1 MSTMGF
7 PTPEESPLIC
17 ISVWVDLE
25 FSGEHITVNLYL
37 ELTRRWENENI
48 WLDALLR
55 MYI

>member
-1 MSTMGF
+1 MGF